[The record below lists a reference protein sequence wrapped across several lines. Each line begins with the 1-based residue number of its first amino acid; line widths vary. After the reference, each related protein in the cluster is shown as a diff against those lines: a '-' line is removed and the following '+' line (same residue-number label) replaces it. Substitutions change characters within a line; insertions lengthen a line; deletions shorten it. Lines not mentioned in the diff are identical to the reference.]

1 MRRSTALTLLPAA
14 TLLGAS
20 ALLGGCSIGGVHGVE
35 INNTTDRIVRV
46 ELLQLRKTGEM
57 TVYSTQMLGPGGEF
71 KNKIDSEERRPGMRI
86 RMMLEG
92 QKVEDANWIML
103 NLPDKHDRVYDLM
116 LVSNRLSA
124 REQSKGKRI
133 KSWE

>member
-1 MRRSTALTLLPAA
+1 MRRSIALLMLPAA
-14 TLLGAS
+14 SLLGAS

-57 TVYSTQMLGPGGEF
+57 TVYSTQMLGPGGAF
-71 KNKIDSEERRPGMRI
+71 KNKVDSEERRPGMRV

-92 QKVEDANWIML
+92 QTVGDANWIML
-103 NLPDKHDRVYDLM
+103 NLPDKNDRVYDLM
-116 LVSNRLSA
+116 LVGNRLSA
-124 REQSKGKRI
+124 REQSKGKRV